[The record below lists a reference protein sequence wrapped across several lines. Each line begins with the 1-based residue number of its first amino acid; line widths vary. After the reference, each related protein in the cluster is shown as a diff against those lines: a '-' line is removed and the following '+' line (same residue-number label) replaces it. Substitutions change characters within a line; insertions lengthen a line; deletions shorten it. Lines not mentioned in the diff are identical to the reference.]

1 MMNDGYIRV
10 ATANIHTT
18 LGSCTKNKE
27 TIINKINELQSQ
39 HPDIILFNELSLTG
53 SSLDDLFYQEFL
65 LEKAKQQFLDL
76 VNQTKDIPSIIG
88 IGFPLRHG
96 FTLHNV
102 YALILKGEII
112 VIQAKSQTTRHFQPL
127 LEDTYIDL
135 GEYTEIPFVKQ
146 AIIQNYNDPT
156 QRMGIV
162 IGEDLEND
170 PACIQELSLN
180 HASLILH
187 PQATYHLSGIDHY
200 RDSSYIALSRLHH
213 VAIASSNAGDGES
226 TSQAVYDGYQI
237 IVEDGKILKKQESF
251 EYGDCIVDVDVDF
264 IQKKQHKAKKAA
276 IATLPIVEYEMN
288 IHHDE
293 ILREYSRFPFI
304 SKNESERAKE
314 IFMTQALG
322 LKQRMIASYSKTAI
336 IGISGGL
343 DSTLAILVAVKAFDL
358 AGMDRKNIYAI
369 TMPCFGTTKRTKN
382 NALGLAKELGVSIQ
396 TVNIGKAVMQHFK
409 DINHDPNDHSVTY
422 ENAQARERTQV
433 LMDIANKLNGM
444 VVGTGDLSE
453 VALGWATYNGDHM
466 SMYGV
471 NADVSKTLI
480 RSMVTWYANEVA
492 SKNAA
497 KYLLDILDT
506 PVSPELL
513 PTDPNETNQQKTED
527 IVGPYELHDFFIYH
541 MTSMGYTPKKLYRMA
556 CHTFNGIYSKEV
568 IKKWIVVFYRRFL
581 TQQFK
586 RSCSPDGPKVGS
598 ISLSIH
604 GDLFLPSDGNIQDWM
619 DEVNQL

>member
-10 ATANIHTT
+10 ATANIHMT
-18 LGSCTKNKE
+18 LGNCTKNKE
-27 TIINKINELQSQ
+27 TIISKVNELQPN

-53 SSLDDLFYQEFL
+53 ASLDDLFFQEFL
-65 LEKAKQQFLDL
+65 IEKAQQQFLDL
-76 VNQTKDIPSIIG
+76 VEATKEIPSMIG
-88 IGFPLRHG
+88 VGLPIRQGFA
-96 FTLHNV
+96 LHNA
-102 YALILKGEII
+102 YALIHQGEIV
-112 VIQAKSQTTRHFQPL
+112 VIQAKNETTRHFLPL
-127 LEDTYIDL
+127 QEDTYIDL
-135 GEYTEIPFVKQ
+135 GNHTEIPLVKQ

-156 QRMGIV
+156 ARLGLV

-170 PACIQELSLN
+170 PACIQELALN

-187 PQATYHLSGIDHY
+187 PQATSHLAGIDHY
-200 RDSSYIALSRLHH
+200 RDASYIALSRLHH

-237 IVEDGKILKKQESF
+237 IVEDGKILAKQESYQ
-251 EYGDCIVDVDVDF
+251 YGDCTIDVDMDF
-264 IQKKQHKAKKAA
+264 IQKKQHKANRKH
-276 IATLPIVEYEMN
+276 IATLPIVEFEMD
-288 IHHDE
+288 IHHDD

-304 SKNESERAKE
+304 SKDEANRANE

-322 LKQRMIASYSKTAI
+322 LKQRLIASYSKTAI

-358 AGMDRKNIYAI
+358 AGMDRQNIYAI
-369 TMPCFGTTKRTKN
+369 TMPCFGTTKRTKS
-382 NALGLAKELGVSIQ
+382 NALGLAKELGV
-396 TVNIGKAVMQHFK
+396 TVKTVQIGKSVLQHFK
-409 DINHDPNDHSVTY
+409 DIDHDPSDHSVTY

-480 RSMVTWYANEVA
+480 RSMVNWYAREVA
-492 SKNAA
+492 SPKAA

-513 PTDPNETNQQKTED
+513 PTDPNETNKQSTED

-556 CHTFNGIYSKEV
+556 CHTFNGIYSKEI

-604 GDLFLPSDGNIQDWM
+604 GDLFLPSDGNIGDWM
-619 DEVNQL
+619 DEVNSL

>member
-1 MMNDGYIRV
+1 MLNDGYIRV
-10 ATANIHTT
+10 ATANLDVT
-18 LGSCTKNKE
+18 LGNCTKNKE
-27 TIINKINELQSQ
+27 TIISKINELQAQ
-39 HPDIILFNELSLTG
+39 HPDLILFNELCLTG
-53 SSLDDLFYQEFL
+53 ASLDDLFFQEFL
-65 LEKAKQQFLDL
+65 IEKAKQQFLQL
-76 VNQTKDIPSIIG
+76 VEATKEIPSMIG
-88 IGFPLRHG
+88 VGLPIRHG
-96 FTLHNV
+96 FILHNA
-102 YALILKGEII
+102 YALIHKGEII
-112 VIQAKSQTTRHFQPL
+112 VIQVKNQATRHFQPL
-127 LEDTYIDL
+127 TEDTYIDL
-135 GEYTEIPFVKQ
+135 GDYTEIPLVKQ
-146 AIIQNYNDPT
+146 AIIQNYNDPC
-156 QRMGIV
+156 QRIGLV

-170 PACIQELSLN
+170 PAVIQELALN

-187 PQATYHLSGIDHY
+187 PQATYHLAGIDHY
-200 RDSSYIALSRLHH
+200 REASYVALSRLHH
-213 VAIASSNAGDGES
+213 VAIASSNAGNGES
-226 TSQAVYDGYQI
+226 TSQAVYDGFQM
-237 IVEDGKILKKQESF
+237 IVEDGKILSKQESYVF
-251 EYGDCIVDVDVDF
+251 EDCIVDVDMDF
-264 IQKKQHKAKKAA
+264 IQKKQHKTKRQA

-288 IHHDE
+288 VCHDDL
-293 ILREYSRFPFI
+293 LRQYSRFPFI
-304 SKNESERAKE
+304 SKDESNRAKE

-369 TMPCFGTTKRTKN
+369 TMPCFGTTKRTKS
-382 NALGLAKELGVSIQ
+382 NALGLAKELGVTVQ
-396 TVNIGKAVMQHFK
+396 TVQIGKSVMQHFK
-409 DINHDPNDHSVTY
+409 DINHDPEDHSVTY

-433 LMDIANKLNGM
+433 LMDIANKVNGL

-480 RSMVTWYANEVA
+480 RSMVNWYAKEVA
-492 SKNAA
+492 NPKAA

-513 PTDPNETNQQKTED
+513 PTDPNATNEQKTED

-541 MTSMGYTPKKLYRMA
+541 MTSIGYTPKKLYRMA
-556 CHTFNGIYSKEV
+556 CHTYEGVYSKEV
-568 IKKWIVVFYRRFL
+568 IKKWIIVFYRRFL

-586 RSCSPDGPKVGS
+586 RSCSPDAPKVGS

-604 GDLFLPSDGNIQDWM
+604 GDLILPSDGNIADWM
-619 DEVNQL
+619 DEVNNL

>member
-1 MMNDGYIRV
+1 MMNDGYVRV

-18 LGSCTKNKE
+18 LGNVTKNKE
-27 TIINKINELQSQ
+27 TIINKIKELQTQ
-39 HPDIILFNELSLTG
+39 QPDIILFNELSLTG
-53 SSLDDLFYQEFL
+53 ASLDDLFYQEFL
-65 LEKAKQQFLDL
+65 IQKAKEQLIQL
-76 VNQTKDIPSIIG
+76 VEATKEINAMIG
-88 IGFPLRHG
+88 VGFPLRQG
-96 FTLHNV
+96 FTLHNA
-102 YALILKGEII
+102 YALISKGE
-112 VIQAKSQTTRHFQPL
+112 VIAIQVKNQMTRHFQPL
-127 LEDTYIDL
+127 LEDTFIDL
-135 GEYTEIPFVKQ
+135 GEYTEIPLVKQ
-146 AIIQNYNDPT
+146 AIYQNYNDPT
-156 QRMGIV
+156 QRLALV

-170 PACIQELSLN
+170 PASIQEATSN

-187 PQATYHLSGIDHY
+187 PQATYHLAGIDDY
-200 RDSSYIALSRLHH
+200 RLASYKALSHLHH
-213 VAIASSNAGDGES
+213 IAIASSNAGDGES

-237 IVEDGKILKKQESF
+237 IVEDGKVLQLQEGFS
-251 EYGDCIVDVDVDF
+251 YGDCICDIDMDY
-264 IQKKQHKAKKAA
+264 IQKKQQKTQHPT
-276 IATLPIVEYEMN
+276 IATLPIIEYEMEIN
-288 IHHDE
+288 HED
-293 ILREYSRFPFI
+293 ILRTYSRFPFI
-304 SKNESERAKE
+304 SKDESKRANE

-322 LKQRMIASYSKTAI
+322 LKQRMIASHSSTAI

-382 NALGLAKELGVSIQ
+382 NALGLAKELGVTVQ
-396 TVNIGKAVMQHFK
+396 TVQIGKSVMQHFK
-409 DINHDPNDHSVTY
+409 DINHNPEDHSVTY

-433 LMDIANKLNGM
+433 LMDIANKVNGL

-471 NADVSKTLI
+471 NADVPKTLI
-480 RSMVTWYANEVA
+480 RSMVNWYAKEVA
-492 SKNAA
+492 TSKTA

-513 PTDPNETNQQKTED
+513 PADPNASSDQKTED

-541 MTSMGYTPKKLYRMA
+541 MSSMGYTPKKLFRMA
-556 CHTFNGIYSKEV
+556 CHTFEGVYSKEI

-586 RSCSPDGPKVGS
+586 RSCSPDAPKVGS

-604 GDLFLPSDGNIQDWM
+604 GDLILPSDGDIGDWM
-619 DEVNQL
+619 NEVNHL

>member
-1 MMNDGYIRV
+1 MMNDGYVRV
-10 ATANIHTT
+10 ATVNLKTT
-18 LGSCTKNKE
+18 LGSSIKNKE
-27 TIINKINELQSQ
+27 AILQKLKELETQ
-39 HPDIILFNELSLTG
+39 HPDFTLFNELCLTG
-53 SSLDDLFYQEFL
+53 ASLDDLFFQDFVI
-65 LEKAKQQFLDL
+65 EKAKEQFLQI
-76 VNQTKDIPSIIG
+76 VEATKDIPSVIG
-88 IGFPLRHG
+88 VGLPLRQG
-96 FTLHNV
+96 YTLHNA
-102 YALILKGEII
+102 YALICKGEII
-112 VIQAKSQTTRHFQPL
+112 AIQVKNQTTRHFQPL
-127 LEDTYIDL
+127 QEDTYIDL
-135 GEYTEIPFVKQ
+135 GDYTEIPLVKQ
-146 AIIQNYNDPT
+146 AIIQNYNDST
-156 QRMGIV
+156 QRIGLV
-162 IGEDLEND
+162 IGDDLDHD
-170 PACIQELSLN
+170 PAVIQELALN

-187 PQATYHLSGIDHY
+187 PQASYHLAGIDEARTINY
-200 RDSSYIALSRLHH
+200 QSLSRLHH

-237 IVEDGKILKKQESF
+237 IVEDGKVLACQPSF
-251 EYGDCIVDVDVDF
+251 NYGDCVVDVDLDY
-264 IQKKQHKAKKAA
+264 IQKKQHKAKKQA
-276 IATLPIVEYEMN
+276 ISTLPIIEYETEVA
-288 IHHDE
+288 HDNL
-293 ILREYSRFPFI
+293 LREYSRFPFI
-304 SKNESERAKE
+304 SKDEAKRANE
-314 IFMTQALG
+314 IFMTQALA

-382 NALGLAKELGVSIQ
+382 NALGLAKELGVTVQ
-396 TVNIGKAVMQHFK
+396 TVQIGKSVLQHFK

-433 LMDIANKLNGM
+433 LMDIANKVNGL

-471 NADVSKTLI
+471 NGDVSKTLI
-480 RSMVTWYANEVA
+480 RSMVNWYAKEVA
-492 SKNAA
+492 SPKAA

-513 PTDPNETNQQKTED
+513 PTDPNATNDQKTED

-541 MTSMGYTPKKLYRMA
+541 MTSMGYTPKKLFRMA
-556 CHTFNGIYSKEV
+556 CHTFEGIYSKEI

-598 ISLSIH
+598 VSLSIH
-604 GDLFLPSDGNIQDWM
+604 GDLILPSDGNINDWM
-619 DEVNQL
+619 EEVNSL